1 MTFRPHTARLP
12 SVLPLAI
19 GLAFAP
25 AAVPT
30 HLASQE
36 PPPPA
41 IRADRLLLAAE
52 QMLKEASKR
61 YRWALSSLDEA
72 LRLQAEHDLDIR
84 DAFWYRHAQVAL
96 QVGQPVKANTS
107 ALKYLELTGQVGE
120 HHLEALDI
128 LNETEAIIGQAAWR
142 VSRGQA
148 IPADRQAALDHLLE
162 QAEDNAPNRVFRDC
176 PACPVMVEVPA
187 GTYMMGTSVDD
198 PEGYL
203 GERPRHSV
211 AIGSRFAVGVYE
223 VTFAEWD
230 ACVEGGGCGGHG
242 ADDSGWGRGTR
253 PVSGLSWE
261 DARAYVSWLSE
272 RTGAAYRLLTEA
284 EWEYV
289 ARAGTETQWYWG
301 TSEETRCQYANAEG
315 IKPCYD
321 GYESET
327 APVGLFEPNAFGL
340 YDVVGNVW
348 EWTEDCWKK
357 DYSGAPADGS
367 AWQSGDC
374 SHRVMRGGAWN
385 LHSGY
390 LRSAARGWSLAGVRG
405 GNKGFRVARTIN

>member
-1 MTFRPHTARLP
+1 MTFLPHPARLP

-41 IRADRLLLAAE
+41 IQADRLLLAAE

-61 YRWALSSLDEA
+61 YRWALSRLDEA
-72 LRLQAEHDLDIR
+72 LRLQAEHDLDIP

-107 ALKYLELTGQVGE
+107 VLKYLELTGQAGE
-120 HHLEALDI
+120 HHLEALEL

-176 PACPVMVEVPA
+176 PVCPVMVEVPA

-198 PEGYL
+198 LEGYP

-223 VTFAEWD
+223 VTLAEWD
-230 ACVEGGGCGGHG
+230 ACVGGRRV
-242 ADDSGWGRGTR
+242 RGT
-253 PVSGLSWE
+253 
-261 DARAYVSWLSE
+261 
-272 RTGAAYRLLTEA
+272 
-284 EWEYV
+284 
-289 ARAGTETQWYWG
+289 WG
-301 TSEETRCQYANAEG
+301 G
-315 IKPCYD
+315 
-321 GYESET
+321 
-327 APVGLFEPNAFGL
+327 
-340 YDVVGNVW
+340 
-348 EWTEDCWKK
+348 
-357 DYSGAPADGS
+357 
-367 AWQSGDC
+367 
-374 SHRVMRGGAWN
+374 
-385 LHSGY
+385 
-390 LRSAARGWSLAGVRG
+390 
-405 GNKGFRVARTIN
+405 